1 VRDKLLQLCVRDN
14 VARIIIH
21 LIKICTSHKTLKK
34 KLTYSLK
41 IPKYLNCHTIS
52 YNKTRNQKLQDK
64 HNYIEQS
71 DVIKWFFFE
80 TYGVQSSFSSL
91 ASRLLIK
98 FDILGFIKLLHLFLS
113 FDIQDCYIFC
123 LYDINNTD
131 HVYSSWYNWKW
142 LNFHIYRDHN
152 TPLIIYNTIAI
163 LGATCANKDQQ
174 RQIACIYT
182 INIFFLFLHQMSFS
196 FIPFYMIKPVNA
208 ELWIQKKNNK
218 NARVRS
224 LYTTEVKEET
234 LFCFNSGSQFCWC
247 RKKEYVVC
255 I

>member
-1 VRDKLLQLCVRDN
+1 M
-14 VARIIIH
+14 
-21 LIKICTSHKTLKK
+21 
-34 KLTYSLK
+34 K

-71 DVIKWFFFE
+71 DVIKCFFFE

-182 INIFFLFLHQMSFS
+182 INIFFSFFAPNVVFVYSILHDKTRKRGTVDTKKKQ
-196 FIPFYMIKPVNA
+196 
-208 ELWIQKKNNK
+208 QK
-218 NARVRS
+218 RQSSITLHHRS
-224 LYTTEVKEET
+224 KRRNIIL
-234 LFCFNSGSQFCWC
+234 LQ
-247 RKKEYVVC
+247 
-255 I
+255 